1 MSIKRQPFPNYEAI
15 YFVTASA
22 KIIDKIIA
30 DFKQDKPIYLAAHLF
45 FTSCTHS
52 SFSHHC

>member
-1 MSIKRQPFPNYEAI
+1 MSLKRQPFPNYEAI

-22 KIIDKIIA
+22 RTIDRIIA

-45 FTSCTHS
+45 FTSCIFMYLS
-52 SFSHHC
+52 NL